1 MPTSS
6 PAPSAWYT
14 RASSGCTSPYEARI
28 EVIESFKGS
37 GERLEAQRGSDA
49 SCGFSFTPG
58 EERVYFVFSGAVNL
72 CGRAAPSAEL
82 LERLRKLKVADAG
95 CEGIVHPPRPPA
107 VFAVEEADP
116 SPYEPLYGYDPDL
129 ALGVGHVR
137 PVREEERD
145 DWPRRLKLP
154 VFTAPGGEVKIW
166 LTPGSVG
173 GDVLVETGYE
183 TASLIVLQARPDG
196 WLQIR
201 FGGPLASGAG
211 WVHRC
216 HLDAATPR
224 LEYEPWEKLLAGAV
238 PLYFRAWSPRVLR
251 KAPSHEAP
259 RHRQHSGRPEPL
271 RHPAAPVP
279 RRLGARAGLDSFQP
293 LRRPQAHALQGVRR
307 LGALARRQ
315 ARPRALV
322 LHPRLLIRIAVRPQF
337 RDGLSGHP
345 RPGTTSFEKAA
356 SRGRYFM
363 PQSGATTRRSAG
375 TCFRPARMRS
385 ATARAS
391 RPASCRD
398 RSRRA

>member
-1 MPTSS
+1 VIQWI
-6 PAPSAWYT
+6 AA
-14 RASSGCTSPYEARI
+14 AAALFAALFSSGALACSCADISRAAPARLADFVARAERVVHARVVGLASPQEARI

-58 EERVYFVFSGAVNL
+58 EEQVYFVFSGAVNL

-107 VFAVEEADP
+107 VAAVEEADP

-129 ALGVGHVR
+129 PLGVGHVR

-183 TASLIVLQARPDG
+183 TASFIVLQARPDG

-201 FGGPLASGAG
+201 FGGPLSSGAG

-224 LEYEPWEKLLAGAV
+224 LRYEPWESLLAGAA
-238 PLYFRAWSPRVLR
+238 PLYFRSWTPRPLR
-251 KAPSHEAP
+251 KSASSEASVIATIP
-259 RHRQHSGRPEPL
+259 GDPNLYGIEPL
-271 RHPAAPVP
+271 
-279 RRLGARAGLDSFQP
+279 
-293 LRRPQAHALQGVRR
+293 
-307 LGALARRQ
+307 
-315 ARPRALV
+315 
-322 LHPRLLIRIAVRPQF
+322 QF
-337 RDGLSGHP
+337 RGDWARVRVSLPSRNCADPKPVHP
-345 RPGTTSFEKAA
+345 KLYEGWVRW
-356 SRGRYFM
+356 RG
-363 PQSGATTRRSAG
+363 PQLGPALWYYTRG
-375 TCFRPARMRS
+375 C
-385 ATARAS
+385 
-391 RPASCRD
+391 
-398 RSRRA
+398 